1 MSATADFARKRQTMV
16 ECQIRTF
23 DVTDQPLLQRFLDV
37 PRETFV
43 GADNQAAAYS
53 DSLLTLKGEGARG
66 MLRPLVLARLLQAAR
81 ICAGD
86 RVLVVGA
93 ATGYTTALAAGI
105 ASDVTALESDAKLA
119 EAARANLSALG
130 FDGVKVVDGPLEQ
143 GVKRGEGYT
152 LIIVDGAI
160 SVEPTALLEELAD
173 GGRLVAI
180 ARAADD
186 PTGQAAKA
194 TIYERVGGKIGAR
207 PLFSAFAAPVL
218 AGFERAREFSF

>member
-1 MSATADFARKRQTMV
+1 M
-16 ECQIRTF
+16 
-23 DVTDQPLLQRFLDV
+23 
-37 PRETFV
+37 
-43 GADNQAAAYS
+43 
-53 DSLLTLKGEGARG
+53 
-66 MLRPLVLARLLQAAR
+66 
-81 ICAGD
+81 
-86 RVLVVGA
+86 VGA

-180 ARAADD
+180 ARAIISD
-186 PTGQAAKA
+186 PTLLVCDEPTGDLDRQSAEEVLNLLEVLNREHGKTIIMVTHDPKAAQHA
-194 TIYERVGGKIGAR
+194 THTLHLEKGTLVE
-207 PLFSAFAAPVL
+207 SAA
-218 AGFERAREFSF
+218 

>member
-37 PRETFV
+37 PREVFV
-43 GADNQAAAYS
+43 GAENQAAAYS
-53 DSLLTLKGEGARG
+53 DSLLTVKGEGARA

-81 ICAGD
+81 ISAGD

-93 ATGYTTALAAGI
+93 AAGYTTALAAGL
-105 ASDVTALESDAKLA
+105 AGDVTALESDAKLA
-119 EAARANLSALG
+119 EMARANLAALG
-130 FDGVKVVDGPLEQ
+130 FDAVKVVSGPLEQ

-160 SVEPTALLEELAD
+160 AVEPTALFDGLAD

-180 ARAADD
+180 LRAAED

-194 TIYERVGGKIGAR
+194 VVYERVGGKVGLR
-207 PLFSAFAAPVL
+207 PLFSAFASPVL
-218 AGFERAREFSF
+218 AGFERAKEFSF